1 VLAKCRDANHRFHT
15 ALARDVQANQQRR
28 SMMKKQRLI
37 LALSVVVALSGA
49 ASVRPWLAAAIIS
62 PASAATMS
70 KLGDLSPFRTI
81 VTDTAALVD
90 KGDLAGAKTRIK
102 DLETSWDE
110 AEAGLKPRAAA
121 EWHKVDKA
129 IDRALEALRASTPN
143 AATCKQSL
151 SDLLAVMDGA

>member
-15 ALARDVQANQQRR
+15 SLALDVQAKPQR
-28 SMMKKQRLI
+28 STAVKKPTLI
-37 LALSVVVALSGA
+37 LALSVVAALAGSA
-49 ASVRPWLAAAIIS
+49 LVEPWIAAAVVS
-62 PASAATMS
+62 PAKAATAS

-90 KGDLAGAKTRIK
+90 NGDLAGAKTRIK

>member
-1 VLAKCRDANHRFHT
+1 
-15 ALARDVQANQQRR
+15 
-28 SMMKKQRLI
+28 MKKRNLI
-37 LALSVVVALSGA
+37 LALSVVSALAGSAYVGPFVGA
-49 ASVRPWLAAAIIS
+49 SMVTPAEAAM
-62 PASAATMS
+62 TS

-81 VTDTAALVD
+81 VVDTIALVD

-110 AEAGLKPRAAA
+110 AEAGLKPRAAP

-129 IDRALEALRASTPN
+129 IDRALEALRAGAPN

-151 SDLLAVMDGA
+151 GDLLAVVDDA

>member
-1 VLAKCRDANHRFHT
+1 
-15 ALARDVQANQQRR
+15 
-28 SMMKKQRLI
+28 MKKRNLI
-37 LALSVVVALSGA
+37 LALSVVSALAGSAYVGPFVA
-49 ASVRPWLAAAIIS
+49 ASMVAPAEAAM
-62 PASAATMS
+62 TS

-81 VTDTAALVD
+81 VVDTTALVD

-110 AEAGLKPRAAA
+110 AEAGLKPRAAS

-129 IDRALEALRASTPN
+129 IDRALEALRASAPN

-151 SDLLAVMDGA
+151 GDLLAVMDGA

>member
-1 VLAKCRDANHRFHT
+1 MKNRKLICVLSVLG
-15 ALARDVQANQQRR
+15 ALAGPTGVG
-28 SMMKKQRLI
+28 SL
-37 LALSVVVALSGA
+37 VATSIATPAEA
-49 ASVRPWLAAAIIS
+49 AMS
-62 PASAATMS
+62 S
-70 KLGDLSPFRTI
+70 KLGDLSSFRTV
-81 VTDTAALVD
+81 VTDTTALVV

-129 IDRALEALRASTPN
+129 IDRALEALRATAPN
-143 AATCKQSL
+143 AANCKQAL